1 MSSSPSSKKQFRN
14 IQILD
19 ISKYRLPIPGIVS
32 ILHRISGVFLFLAIP
47 AVLFILEK
55 TLRSPLSFASVTS
68 YLRDPIFKIL
78 LVIVFWSFIHHILA
92 GVRFLALDLHWGVTK
107 YVSRLTSSIVFGT
120 AVILTIMFSVWM
132 FL

>member
-68 YLRDPIFKIL
+68 HLRDPIFKIL